1 LWVFSDEHAHVIEDL
16 GSQIPKNELKI
27 SEIRDIP
34 ISVVNKCLY
43 QNIDEELVRMRKKR
57 AWDV

>member
-1 LWVFSDEHAHVIEDL
+1 MIEDL

-27 SEIRDIP
+27 SEIWDIP